1 LPGAVTTDL
10 AAGSRFALQT
20 APVVRRNAVACFD
33 LKTVRQIGRDAMLRR
48 FVARCARGAARPSL
62 IVALRGALVATC
74 FATICQQVIILLGTS
89 LPVTIPLFF
98 AAAIGGGAG
107 FSIPRRTSR
116 TKAATERALLC
127 LALTAWMI
135 VTPWLLQW
143 TDWVIARPRMLEP
156 SAGHNTLVMLVLCLG
171 LAGIPAAMIARLS
184 AGLAAPGPAHPGWLL
199 VGAAGGV
206 AGWGL
211 GFALLLGPWGCGV
224 AAASLGLAIAL
235 VEHLRSTDPLPEN
248 LADPR
253 VDGAGG
259 IESSAAAEAGIAG
272 GLRLC
277 LDGILVIGFGGLLAA
292 VGRVVEQLQPGT
304 IYLVCAE
311 AAGILLGLGAG
322 VLGLQSRWGHALASR
337 RGRLVSCGVLAGWSV
352 LLLAAFPWLI
362 QGALWLNACIAAPTL
377 LISVRGCAV
386 ALAVFPIGWTAAVC
400 LAANAPCVLSATGK
414 TRWWLICA
422 VAGYC
427 GTLPA
432 GERGWDPENVV
443 IGLAWWIAVAGGLR
457 FGRWPVLSFVNRL
470 ARFRTADSTGRE
482 HGRRWLRPALYSTLV
497 AGIAAAPLWR
507 TNCDE
512 RLSSRLL
519 FNTNVFVGYR
529 MGYGPALLPFL
540 DEARHLG
547 TVHGSRGTM
556 TVWKYGGTQVQ
567 LRENGMPAGVISCDP
582 DLFPRLLPETLQAAL
597 PLVLHHKP
605 QSLLLL
611 GLGSGESLLTGLAFP
626 LPEIVCWEPDAGRV
640 RALREIVARE
650 LDYNPLADERV
661 QLTVADP
668 AFALDAEPRRFDAI
682 VSTPDHA
689 ALLRTQAYFSR
700 AFYERVA
707 RRLAPRGV
715 FCQRVQFID
724 LGPRPL
730 QAIVRTMQSVFR
742 DVLALEVAPG
752 ELLLAA
758 AAEPDGTLQ
767 PDLMKRLQ
775 FPHLRGILAQS
786 GIDWSVIL
794 NLPAYRNEALARFA
808 TEGARRLNLA
818 DNSRLTFALPR
829 DVMRWGAK
837 LQEVQLALGPHVG
850 RLAAWIGEDGES
862 PELVRRLSEVTGQ
875 QEIMS
880 KYSDQYW
887 SYRATL
893 RTQLTQKSRSKIQ
906 QKIQQASAT
915 DETPAM
921 HPEDRRRLRYFTA
934 LGRATKTHSP
944 QDILALE
951 RFEFPYDPLLSYFVH
966 LEAAELHAN
975 ADGRDVRQEL
985 RHRLHAVW
993 FSSARDTSLRNV
1005 IAAMKL
1011 VRDFPAAE
1019 PDPVQRWDTLNAL
1032 VQALQQRWDARAG
1045 VHPTNIKR
1053 VIEDIDA
1060 TVLAA
1065 EETFLAMDELTKEAG
1080 LPPENW
1086 AARERALEKTLIRP
1100 VKAYRSDLLP
1110 LLQRKE
1116 ARKHAKNEAAA
1127 DGEPARLDEAAP
1139 AEPAGGSHADDIHPR
1154 PLTD

>member
-1 LPGAVTTDL
+1 
-10 AAGSRFALQT
+10 
-20 APVVRRNAVACFD
+20 
-33 LKTVRQIGRDAMLRR
+33 
-48 FVARCARGAARPSL
+48 L
-62 IVALRGALVATC
+62 IVALRGALIAIC

-89 LPVTIPLFF
+89 FPVIIPLFF
-98 AAAIGGGAG
+98 AAAVGGGAG
-107 FSIPRRTSR
+107 FAIPRRTSLS
-116 TKAATERALLC
+116 KAATERALLC

-135 VTPWLLQW
+135 VTPWMLQG
-143 TDWVIARPRMLEP
+143 TDWVLSRPRVLEP
-156 SAGHNTLVMLVLCLG
+156 SAGHNTLIMLVLCLG
-171 LAGIPAAMIARLS
+171 VAGLPAAMIARLS
-184 AGLAAPGPAHPGWLL
+184 AGIAAGGSGNPGWLL
-199 VGAAGGV
+199 VGSAGGV
-206 AGWGL
+206 AAWGL
-211 GFALLLGPWGCGV
+211 GLALVLGPWACGV
-224 AAASLGLAIAL
+224 AAASLGLAISL
-235 VEHLRSTDPLPEN
+235 IEHLRSTDR
-248 LADPR
+248 LAGSVADSFADR
-253 VDGAGG
+253 SGG
-259 IESSAAAEAGIAG
+259 HETPAATEGGIAG
-272 GLRLC
+272 GLRLS
-277 LDGILVIGFGGLLAA
+277 LEGILVIGLGGLVAA
-292 VGRVVEQLQPGT
+292 VGRILEQLQPGT
-304 IYLVCAE
+304 IYLACAE
-311 AAGILLGLGAG
+311 AAGVLLGLGVG
-322 VLGLQSRWGHALASR
+322 TLCLQSRWGNALTSR
-337 RGRLVSCGVLAGWSV
+337 RARLLLCGVLAGWNV
-352 LLLAAFPWLI
+352 ALLAAFPWLI
-362 QGALWLNACIAAPTL
+362 QGALWLNACVASPTL
-377 LISVRGCAV
+377 LICVRGFGV
-386 ALAVFPIGWTAAVC
+386 ALAVFPIGLTAALC
-400 LAANAPCVLSATGK
+400 LAANAPCVFPATSR

-432 GERGWDPENVV
+432 GERGWDPANVV
-443 IGLAWWIAVAGGLR
+443 IGLVWWTAVAGGLR
-457 FGRWPVLSFVNRL
+457 FGLWPALFSLNRF
-470 ARFRTADSTGRE
+470 AQSRVAESAGPAPGR
-482 HGRRWLRPALYSTLV
+482 GWLRPALYSALA

-556 TVWKYGGTQVQ
+556 TVWKYGGKQLQ

-582 DLFPRLLPETLQAAL
+582 DVFPRLLPETLQAAL
-597 PLVLHHKP
+597 PLVLHQKP

-650 LDYNPLADERV
+650 LDFNPLADERV

-682 VSTPDHA
+682 VSTPEHA

-707 RRLAPRGV
+707 RRLSPQGV

-724 LGPRPL
+724 LGPQPL
-730 QAIVRTMQSVFR
+730 KAIVRTMQSVFR

-758 AAEPDGTLQ
+758 TVQPEGTLQ
-767 PDLMKRLQ
+767 PNLVKRLQ

-794 NLPAYRNEALARFA
+794 NLPACRNEALARFA

-818 DNSRLTFALPR
+818 DNSQLSFALPR
-829 DVMRWGAK
+829 EVMRWGPK
-837 LQEVQLALGPHVG
+837 LREVQIALGPHGG

-915 DETPAM
+915 DEAPSM

-944 QDILALE
+944 VDILGLE

-966 LEAAELHAN
+966 LEAAELHAQSEP
-975 ADGRDVRQEL
+975 RDARQEL

-1005 IAAMKL
+1005 IAALKL
-1011 VRDFPAAE
+1011 VREIPAAE
-1019 PDPVQRWDTLNAL
+1019 PDPTQRWDTLNAL
-1032 VQALQQRWDARAG
+1032 VQALQQRWEARAG
-1045 VHPTNIKR
+1045 VNPTNIKR

-1065 EETFLAMDELTKEAG
+1065 EETFVAMDDLTKEAG
-1080 LPPENW
+1080 LPQENW
-1086 AARERALEKTLIRP
+1086 AARRGALEKTLIRP

-1116 ARKHAKNEAAA
+1116 ARRHAKNEDAAGA
-1127 DGEPARLDEAAP
+1127 EPARLNEAGNAAP
-1139 AEPAGGSHADDIHPR
+1139 IAGSGEEDIPERPPAD
-1154 PLTD
+1154 